1 MNPARPIFRLAL
13 KIATFA
19 LMALTLASSA
29 GGFVPPA
36 IWSLPAALVLIFP
49 YLTGALVIVSV
60 IWLACGA
67 WLTGIAGIVAVI
79 ISLQLS
85 PDTIG
90 FSTSKTP
97 ASGSKR
103 FTLLTYNVSHGTNI
117 KASPSPL
124 SRSFSYIIG
133 SGADIVMLQEFN
145 ILSHKYNPDVSQSQI
160 DSLKKIYPYI
170 VNGKSANMTVLSKY
184 PVAEKGR
191 WQATSDHIVSYY
203 ARIAGRDIE
212 IINAHL
218 ASYRFSDKER
228 MVVTDLKSGSRTR
241 RGVAELKGSISRKL
255 GDAFRNRSLDAVMMR
270 GIADTGL
277 PGMIIC
283 GDFNDVPGSW
293 AYRHIAGKD
302 FRDAV
307 SSTTFGY
314 LPTFNDNHFYFRI
327 DHILSRG
334 DLKAL
339 SAEREKIN
347 ASDHYPLLAT
357 FELTPRKNK

>member
-1 MNPARPIFRLAL
+1 MNPARPILRLAL
-13 KIATFA
+13 KIATFV
-19 LMALTLASSA
+19 LMVLTLASAA

-36 IWSLPAALVLIFP
+36 IWSLPSTGVLFFP
-49 YLTGALVIVSV
+49 YLLGLLAIASA
-60 IWLACGA
+60 IWLVCGA
-67 WLTGIAGIVAVI
+67 WFTGIAGITAVI

-85 PDTIG
+85 PNAIG

-103 FTLLTYNVSHGTNI
+103 FTILTYNVSHGTNI
-117 KASPSPL
+117 KASQSPL

-133 SGADIVMLQEFN
+133 SGADIVALQEFN
-145 ILSHKYNPDVSQSQI
+145 ILSHQYNPDVNQSQI

-170 VNGKSANMTVLSKY
+170 VNGKSVNMTVLSKY
-184 PVAEKGR
+184 PVAEKER
-191 WQATSDHIVSYY
+191 HQATTDHIVSYY
-203 ARIAGRDIE
+203 VRIAGRDIE
-212 IINAHL
+212 ILNAHL

-241 RGVAELKGSISRKL
+241 QGVAELKGNISRKL

-270 GIADTGL
+270 GIADRGL
-277 PGMIIC
+277 PDMIIC
-283 GDFNDVPGSW
+283 GDFNDVPDSW
-293 AYRHIAGKD
+293 TYRHIAGKD

-307 SSTTFGY
+307 SGTTFGY

-327 DHILSRG
+327 DHILFRG
-334 DLKAL
+334 NLKAL
-339 SAEREKIN
+339 SAERKKIS